1 MEYRIRPFR
10 TEDTDAVV
18 ALWESCGLV
27 RPWNDPRR
35 DIARKLTVQP
45 ELFLVVEPDATDG
58 DDTDTDTHTDTDTDT
73 DTAEAAVVAA
83 GMAGFDGHRGWVNYL
98 AVRPDLQG
106 SGLGRTLMAEFERLL
121 TDLGCPKL
129 NLQVR
134 AGNEQVLGFYA
145 SLGYTDDRTVS
156 LGKRLIPDA

>member
-1 MEYRIRPFR
+1 MQHVIRTFAPGD
-10 TEDTDAVV
+10 TEAVV
-18 ALWESCGLV
+18 ALWMACDLV

-45 ELFLVVEPDATDG
+45 ELFLVAEGSDG
-58 DDTDTDTHTDTDTDT
+58 G
-73 DTAEAAVVAA
+73 VVGA

-106 SGLGRTLMAEFERLL
+106 SGLGRAMMAEFERLL
-121 TDLGCPKL
+121 RVLGCPKL

-134 AGNEQVLGFYA
+134 AGNEQVIGFYESLGFA
-145 SLGYTDDRTVS
+145 PDHTVS